1 MTTNEILVGLGLIVL
16 LAVGSQVLA
25 SRLRIP
31 ALIVLLPVGF
41 AAGALTSDVNPD
53 KLLGSAFQPM
63 VSLAVAVILYDA
75 GLGLELRKLTGH
87 PRRVVW
93 RLIALGV
100 PITIALATCMALV
113 LLGMPEQAALMTG
126 AILVVSGPTVV
137 GPLLA
142 FVRPSE
148 RVQRILAWE
157 GSLIDPVGAILGA
170 VIFHAIVAGT
180 RPGHG
185 AELGQF
191 LASVAVGAAGGAVGI
206 ALLAGV
212 LRVLRL
218 GEVLGTTAQLACVIG
233 VAAACDVLR
242 DDTGLIAAIVMGLAA
257 ANLRGF
263 DIPAR
268 RPFFETLV
276 QLIIGLLFISISAT
290 VTPASLRHLILPT
303 VGLVAVLVLVARP
316 LVAWAATLRTDLT
329 RGERGFIGWMAPRG
343 IIAAATASTF
353 GPALSAA
360 HVGGAQKILPV
371 TFLVIVLTVTLYSL
385 TAVPVA
391 ERLGVTRPARTRPL
405 LVGGDTWVIELG
417 TALQSAGLEV
427 LMWAGAETQ
436 RSQIREAGLEL
447 APGEL
452 LAAAAGGGAL
462 LEGITMVLL
471 LTSEDDFNALAS
483 VMLQGNVDGPVY
495 RLRPELPSHGVV
507 APYTG
512 AETLFGAELT
522 RPAVIR
528 RYQAGARVAA
538 RPGTRPLPAASD
550 VLFVIRADG
559 RLVPVTEHGT
569 PAPQDG
575 RVVSLEPRP
584 AAGDAVAARHSAATA
599 AAPPQAPSDG
609 RPRNGRLSPA
619 HRRPGP
625 GPARAETMM
634 NHSPSPVRMDP
645 ARSATRSPGNYQVS
659 SISSSVPSS
668 SISNST
674 FRWT

>member
-1 MTTNEILVGLGLIVL
+1 MRRFHPRYLSVRSTLWRARPRGSSQPGDSFHLPALLKLPVTTNQLLIGLSLTVV

-41 AAGALTSDVNPD
+41 AAGALTSDVNPN
-53 KLLGSAFQPM
+53 KLLGPAFQPL

-87 PRRVVW
+87 TRRVVW

-100 PITIALATCMALV
+100 PLTLAFATCLALL
-113 LLGMPEQAALMTG
+113 LLGMPEQAALMLG

-137 GPLLA
+137 GPMLA

-170 VIFHAIVAGT
+170 VIFHGIVAGT
-180 RPGHG
+180 HHG
-185 AELGQF
+185 IGSQF
-191 LASVAVGAAGGAVGI
+191 AQFVASIAVGVAGGAVGVG
-206 ALLAGV
+206 LLVLV

-218 GEVLGTTAQLACVIG
+218 GEVLGTTAQLASVIA

-257 ANLRGF
+257 ANMRGF

-290 VTPASLRHLILPT
+290 VTPASLRHLVLPT
-303 VGLVAVLVLVARP
+303 VALVAVLVLITRP

-329 RGERGFIGWMAPRG
+329 RGERGFVGWMDPRG

-353 GPALSAA
+353 APALSTAGVA
-360 HVGGAQKILPV
+360 GAQKILPV
-371 TFLVIVLTVTLYSL
+371 TFLVIVLTVTLYGLS
-385 TAVPVA
+385 AAPVA
-391 ERLGVTRPARTRPL
+391 RRLGVVRPARTRPL
-405 LVGGDTWVIELG
+405 LVGGDPWVIDLG
-417 TALQSAGLEV
+417 KVLKSAGLDV

-436 RSQIREAGLEL
+436 QGKIKDAGLEL
-447 APGEL
+447 ASGEL
-452 LAAAAGGGAL
+452 LAAGVGSGAL
-462 LEGITMVLL
+462 LDGITMVLL

-483 VMLQGNVDGPVY
+483 TILQGNVGCPVY
-495 RLRPELPSHGVV
+495 RLRPRMPSDGVV
-507 APYTG
+507 APYAG
-512 AETLFGAELT
+512 GEALFGSGLT
-522 RPAVIR
+522 RPAAVLR
-528 RYQAGARVAA
+528 HREGARIEA
-538 RPGTRPLPAASD
+538 RPGRDPVPAGSE

-559 RLVPVTEHGT
+559 QLVPVTEHT
-569 PAPQDG
+569 MPAYGDEDTT
-575 RVVSLEPRP
+575 VLLESSLRP
-584 AAGDAVAARHSAATA
+584 SAAVLGA
-599 AAPPQAPSDG
+599 WC
-609 RPRNGRLSPA
+609 R
-619 HRRPGP
+619 H
-625 GPARAETMM
+625 
-634 NHSPSPVRMDP
+634 
-645 ARSATRSPGNYQVS
+645 
-659 SISSSVPSS
+659 
-668 SISNST
+668 
-674 FRWT
+674 